1 MKTARQYY
9 ERSYWEG
16 KYGRPYERRRAQIVQ
31 AIYAR
36 IPFQA
41 GWLALDLGAG
51 TGFYTQLLRQH
62 GARVVAAD
70 IDQSVLVT
78 SKAHGGLP
86 VVCTC
91 DEGRLPL
98 HEGAVDV
105 VNALDI
111 LEHLRQPLRLLDE
124 IRRVLKPGGYALI
137 STQNRTS
144 LEGLKGRL
152 LARLT
157 GTTWK
162 AWDETHTTIFSY
174 RELMQEV
181 ATRLE
186 VVECG
191 GYYFGIH
198 SVRAHPLPPLLW
210 RLYTTVPLIRRLGF
224 TVFIVARKGRP

>member
-1 MKTARQYY
+1 MKTASQYY

-16 KYGRPYERRRAQIVQ
+16 KYERPYERRRAQIIQ

-36 IPFQA
+36 IPFQS

-51 TGFYTQLLRQH
+51 SGFYAHLLQQQ
-62 GARVVAAD
+62 GAQVVAAD
-70 IDQSVLVT
+70 LD
-78 SKAHGGLP
+78 HGILATLKGQPCWP

-91 DEGRLPL
+91 DHGALPL
-98 HEGAVDV
+98 DNRSLEM

-111 LEHLRQPLRLLDE
+111 LEHLHQPLRLLDE
-124 IRRVLKPGGYALI
+124 IQRVLKPGGYALI
-137 STQNRTS
+137 STQNRNS

-152 LARLT
+152 FAKLA

-162 AWDETHTTIFSY
+162 AWDETHTKIFSY

-181 ATRLE
+181 AKRLK

-198 SVRAHPLPPLLW
+198 SVRAHPLPPLIW
-210 RLYTTVPLIRRLGF
+210 RSYTTVPGIRGLGF
-224 TVFIVARKGRP
+224 TLFILARKAPS